1 MGLIGQLFAISMD
14 GRVLGGNLWWIV
26 LVILA
31 AVNFSACLFVGS
43 SLSPPRLETIKEEEE
58 TV

>member
-1 MGLIGQLFAISMD
+1 MD